1 MGLSKSKITRFCQC
15 PKMFWLDENR
25 RELAQTSAATEARF
39 DEGTRVGELAKR
51 LFGEFVDAT
60 VTDGDKLD
68 LSAMT
73 ARTSELMAAGAEN
86 ICEAA
91 FSYGGCYCA
100 VDILHRTPRGY
111 ELYEVKSSAHV
122 KQVYLIDVA
131 YQRYVLGLC
140 GVKLVGAYIVY
151 INTDYVRR
159 GEIDPRG
166 LFRIK
171 EVSAETNGYLAQMR
185 DVVAAAL
192 ETADEPTEPAITLGE
207 RCTSPY
213 DCPYIGY
220 CQRDLPEHNVF
231 DVYRFGR
238 KKAAELYGDGIVSFD
253 DIRRRGVKL
262 TKLQKRQV
270 DTAVADLPTYVD
282 KAGVK
287 KFLTELWS
295 PLYFLDF
302 ETFQAAI
309 PPFDGLSPYKQ
320 TTFQYSLHY
329 YDGGELRHKEFL
341 GDGRSDPRRALA
353 ERLAEDIP
361 ENACVLAY
369 NMSFERSRIKELAE
383 LFPDLAGKLNTIH
396 ENVRDLLD
404 VFRGGLVYDKA
415 MGGSFSIKKVLPAMC
430 ADDSTLDYG
439 ALEGVH
445 NGLEANETYM
455 RLGALDGEQYESTR
469 RELLEYCKLDTLAM
483 VKILEKLKMLVE

>member
-1 MGLSKSKITRFCQC
+1 M
-15 PKMFWLDENR
+15 
-25 RELAQTSAATEARF
+25 
-39 DEGTRVGELAKR
+39 
-51 LFGEFVDAT
+51 
-60 VTDGDKLD
+60 
-68 LSAMT
+68 
-73 ARTSELMAAGAEN
+73 
-86 ICEAA
+86 
-91 FSYGGCYCA
+91 
-100 VDILHRTPRGY
+100 
-111 ELYEVKSSAHV
+111 
-122 KQVYLIDVA
+122 
-131 YQRYVLGLC
+131 
-140 GVKLVGAYIVY
+140 
-151 INTDYVRR
+151 
-159 GEIDPRG
+159 
-166 LFRIK
+166 
-171 EVSAETNGYLAQMR
+171 
-185 DVVAAAL
+185 
-192 ETADEPTEPAITLGE
+192 
-207 RCTSPY
+207 
-213 DCPYIGY
+213 
-220 CQRDLPEHNVF
+220 
-231 DVYRFGR
+231 
-238 KKAAELYGDGIVSFD
+238 
-253 DIRRRGVKL
+253 
-262 TKLQKRQV
+262 QKRQV

-329 YDGGELRHKEFL
+329 YDGDER
-341 GDGRSDPRRALA
+341 RSDPRRALA

-483 VKILEKLKMLVE
+483 VKILEKLKMLAE